1 MMMRLAEE
9 EEGHNVVTH
18 HFDLLFFLLAGCVKN
33 AGLWWCR
40 PARIGAII
48 ASPLRFPVYN
58 NAIQDD
64 RGGSTLLRCKKPQQ
78 GVVGGPLP
86 FFDCHSSV
94 WYYPLQTVSSSYSSL
109 WMYLCVYIYIH
120 LFFLTLWA
128 RCYCCQSDGRIEEYP
143 LRFFLSFFLFPS
155 KVIRIAYAV
164 RLSEL
169 VCHTQK
175 KFEIRSLFFFSAKK
189 RKEILPPTEWWLHT
203 YVRQHRKNRKN
214 ERKNLLLVLL
224 LKFLIFWPGAGL
236 STSLSSSSSFVFTC
250 DYFSSSLFLGLVKKR
265 VGLSVVC
272 VHERVPTLLTWR
284 THGSLALCLSQ
295 LASLSCVTS
304 CTSSLGRELY
314 DLLRSPASPPLLLH
328 PSWHSN
334 WSKSTKWNP
343 LLSVQTA
350 SSSVSTSQLMFV
362 VGSSSAIELSRL
374 APLAFFFMAPLNRW
388 PPPPLLPDQVGRS
401 LKRFSFFF
409 FCI

>member
-1 MMMRLAEE
+1 MIAKKKSFECFVCRCATVEERERETWRDLSSSYFSLFLVGRKSCPSGAIHLFKMMMMRLAEE
-9 EEGHNVVTH
+9 EEGYNAVTH

-175 KFEIRSLFFFSAKK
+175 KFEIRSLFFSLPKREKK
-189 RKEILPPTEWWLHT
+189 FFPQQNDDCTHMWGNIEKIEKMKEKTCYWCFCWSFWSFDPVLDYL
-203 YVRQHRKNRKN
+203 RLF
-214 ERKNLLLVLL
+214 LLLSFLL
-224 LKFLIFWPGAGL
+224 VIIFLRLF
-236 STSLSSSSSFVFTC
+236 
-250 DYFSSSLFLGLVKKR
+250 FSG
-265 VGLSVVC
+265 
-272 VHERVPTLLTWR
+272 
-284 THGSLALCLSQ
+284 
-295 LASLSCVTS
+295 
-304 CTSSLGRELY
+304 
-314 DLLRSPASPPLLLH
+314 
-328 PSWHSN
+328 
-334 WSKSTKWNP
+334 
-343 LLSVQTA
+343 
-350 SSSVSTSQLMFV
+350 
-362 VGSSSAIELSRL
+362 
-374 APLAFFFMAPLNRW
+374 
-388 PPPPLLPDQVGRS
+388 
-401 LKRFSFFF
+401 
-409 FCI
+409 